1 MKLAMTPGFDFG
13 SYLERAKLSSPGPQA
28 SSPLNRIKLDL
39 RVTTTPELQMQT
51 AMAKLSGDA
60 DLRVRG
66 TAARP
71 AVLGRIDILEGE
83 VFFNGAK
90 YRLERG
96 DVIFTNPARIE
107 PILDLEA
114 STRVS
119 DYDVSIGVNGT
130 ADKLNV
136 NYRSEPPLPSADIIA
151 LLALGRTREESTSLP
166 EFVSLGFLGCR
177 FEPHLER
184 GFELNDLQ
192 PRPKIVRRESNQD
205 RSTRTSQCDQCGSRT
220 AGDD

>member
-1 MKLAMTPGFDFG
+1 M
-13 SYLERAKLSSPGPQA
+13 
-28 SSPLNRIKLDL
+28 KLDL
-39 RVTTTPELQMQT
+39 HVMTTPELQMQT

-114 STRVS
+114 S
-119 DYDVSIGVNGT
+119 
-130 ADKLNV
+130 
-136 NYRSEPPLPSADIIA
+136 
-151 LLALGRTREESTSLP
+151 
-166 EFVSLGFLGCR
+166 
-177 FEPHLER
+177 
-184 GFELNDLQ
+184 
-192 PRPKIVRRESNQD
+192 PRASV
-205 RSTRTSQCDQCGSRT
+205 TTM
-220 AGDD
+220 

>member
-1 MKLAMTPGFDFG
+1 MRLRYPPGISSTTNADVRFTGTNASSTLSGELTVMKLAMTPGFDFG

-96 DVIFTNPARIE
+96 DVISQTPR
-107 PILDLEA
+107 A
-114 STRVS
+114 SSRFSTSKRTRVS

-151 LLALGRTREESTSLP
+151 LSPSAELARNRRRCRILLP
-166 EFVSLGFLGCR
+166 QVSR
-177 FEPHLER
+177 V
-184 GFELNDLQ
+184 
-192 PRPKIVRRESNQD
+192 PRQ
-205 RSTRTSQCDQCGSRT
+205 T
-220 AGDD
+220 